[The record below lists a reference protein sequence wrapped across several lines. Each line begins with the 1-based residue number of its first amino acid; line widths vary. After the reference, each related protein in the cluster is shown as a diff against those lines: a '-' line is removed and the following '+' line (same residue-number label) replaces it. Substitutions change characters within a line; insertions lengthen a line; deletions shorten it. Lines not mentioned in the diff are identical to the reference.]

1 MGERVEWAMEFLQ
14 QRQLLLKH
22 GRLSNHVRSAREGC
36 KGPIIQRV
44 MKADWWCFKMPWQCN
59 WRHERKI
66 VQDVLQKVAGLPLDH
81 LMIKIWP
88 RVRDEHHYL
97 LSCPESRDPS
107 RRGSHRLRHG
117 VRRTLAPS
125 SPSPGWQWGSISRST

>member
-1 MGERVEWAMEFLQ
+1 MGERVEWDMEFLQ

-59 WRHERKI
+59 WRNERKI

-97 LSCPESRDPS
+97 LLLSRELRSQQERESQAQTS
-107 RRGSHRLRHG
+107 R
-117 VRRTLAPS
+117 AANA
-125 SPSPGWQWGSISRST
+125 GSIQSKSWLAMGFNF